1 MNNLLSLIVSFGGI
15 VLWVGTEYWR
25 GRLST
30 PPFLGFVLKFVG
42 PLLSLALSIVS
53 LKLSK

>member
-42 PLLSLALSIVS
+42 PLLCLALSIVS